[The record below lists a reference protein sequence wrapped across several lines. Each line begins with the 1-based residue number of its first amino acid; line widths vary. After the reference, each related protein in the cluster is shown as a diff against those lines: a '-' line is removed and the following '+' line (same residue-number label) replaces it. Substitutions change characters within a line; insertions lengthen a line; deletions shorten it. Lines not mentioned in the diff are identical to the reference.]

1 MEGMGM
7 AREDKKGRE
16 SIGRDSTRD
25 DLRTMELSGAD
36 CIRGEKTSEERKG
49 MVQLIKMIGSQRRI
63 IELMAVDGNTAEGTE
78 EAQN

>member
-1 MEGMGM
+1 
-7 AREDKKGRE
+7 
-16 SIGRDSTRD
+16 
-25 DLRTMELSGAD
+25 
-36 CIRGEKTSEERKG
+36 RKG